1 MDSSRRIRAKIAKRR
16 CSALIARTSHRT
28 TSSTAS
34 ILSSTRRAGTRR
46 EAAQFAGEKRHN
58 DALDRSIRFRDVA
71 RELAMS
77 RRVHRFVILV
87 VGARLLHHRRVDA
100 RRRALVTGVVD
111 ERDRVRSRARRAF
124 RERYRRRER
133 ERGLERRARDR
144 ARTRRA
150 RDRARTGRRESLT
163 NTTMGKIL
171 KKNIGPSGKT
181 RIKTL
186 FSPYKNGEKRDI
198 KRRKKTSSRYI
209 YLIR

>member
-87 VGARLLHHRRVDA
+87 VGARLFHH
-100 RRRALVTGVVD
+100 
-111 ERDRVRSRARRAF
+111 
-124 RERYRRRER
+124 
-133 ERGLERRARDR
+133 
-144 ARTRRA
+144 
-150 RDRARTGRRESLT
+150 
-163 NTTMGKIL
+163 
-171 KKNIGPSGKT
+171 
-181 RIKTL
+181 
-186 FSPYKNGEKRDI
+186 
-198 KRRKKTSSRYI
+198 
-209 YLIR
+209 

>member
-77 RRVHRFVILV
+77 RRVHRFVVLV
-87 VGARLLHHRRVDA
+87 VGAPSGRRRSRRKRLSNNFLGFLGRRRGDDA
-100 RRRALVTGVVD
+100 RRR
-111 ERDRVRSRARRAF
+111 ERH
-124 RERYRRRER
+124 
-133 ERGLERRARDR
+133 GLGHDA
-144 ARTRRA
+144 
-150 RDRARTGRRESLT
+150 
-163 NTTMGKIL
+163 TTHD
-171 KKNIGPSGKT
+171 NIGP
-181 RIKTL
+181 
-186 FSPYKNGEKRDI
+186 RDVLPLI
-198 KRRKKTSSRYI
+198 VTDVALVALGSRSHARQI
-209 YLIR
+209 P